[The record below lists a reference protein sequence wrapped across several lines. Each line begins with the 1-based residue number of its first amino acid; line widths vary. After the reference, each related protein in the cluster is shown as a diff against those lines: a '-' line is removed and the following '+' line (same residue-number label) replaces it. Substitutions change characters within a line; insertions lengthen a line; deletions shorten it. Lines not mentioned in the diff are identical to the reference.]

1 MNQPWIYMCSPSRS
15 PLPPPFS
22 CSVLGTQQLLKKACC
37 LIIIYDRVKETYH
50 RDLQLIHDNKKFLH
64 LLDLDSLYC
73 ILDVLINL
81 AQSKVYLQ
89 TSCKSEILS
98 FKEKMCCSTNHLK
111 EIYNPRMDPPPKSL
125 LRLILHS

>member
-1 MNQPWIYMCSPSRS
+1 MDLHVFPHPDPPSHL
-15 PLPPPFS
+15 PLAAQYWAHSSSSRKLF
-22 CSVLGTQQLLKKACC
+22 CC

-64 LLDLDSLYC
+64 LLDLNSLYC

-89 TSCKSEILS
+89 TSCKSKILS

-111 EIYNPRMDPPPKSL
+111 EIYNPCIDPPPKSL